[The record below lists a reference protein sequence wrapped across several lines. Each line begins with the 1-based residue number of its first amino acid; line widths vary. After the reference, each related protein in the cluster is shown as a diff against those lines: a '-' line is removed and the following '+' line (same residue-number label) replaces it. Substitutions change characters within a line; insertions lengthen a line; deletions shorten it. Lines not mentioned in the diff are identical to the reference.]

1 MNNSD
6 ASDSLGRYSSVYSQ
20 STPVIVKQIGDS
32 VVFQP
37 AEYLPKANELH
48 TIHKSYNSE
57 LNDNPEEGMSTKT
70 IGRIE
75 FWLGIAV
82 ALVTIVGAS
91 VSATWS
97 VSNAIT
103 SKNDSLR
110 SELNQ
115 NISSSKQEITS
126 RIDRIEDKVDSGFK
140 DVTSN
145 LNDLKVILATQKND
159 KKPQN

>member
-1 MNNSD
+1 
-6 ASDSLGRYSSVYSQ
+6 
-20 STPVIVKQIGDS
+20 
-32 VVFQP
+32 
-37 AEYLPKANELH
+37 
-48 TIHKSYNSE
+48 
-57 LNDNPEEGMSTKT
+57 MSTKT